1 MARLKKHLATN
12 ELNQYF
18 MNSQGQVLQKTKNIG
33 KNFNRQVAIR
43 NVLFVLA
50 VCLVYLL
57 GKYYQSV
64 HNATVYSTS
73 KIRFTKNK

>member
-1 MARLKKHLATN
+1 MARLNKHLATN
-12 ELNQYF
+12 ELNQYV
-18 MNSQGQVLQKTKNIG
+18 MNSQGQVLLKTKSIG
-33 KNFNRQVAIR
+33 NNFNRQVALR

-50 VCLVYLL
+50 MCLVYLL

-64 HNATVYSTS
+64 HNGTLYSTS